1 MTVHG
6 CAYES
11 VGGKAESRPALVQG
25 PVLAIAAR
33 RGFAG
38 SGEGLLWPWDAI
50 RQILCCLCAPPQ
62 GGRQGVAKQLTS
74 STDRTTQ
81 VAKHCITDG
90 SRDRKWIGS
99 DTDAVV

>member
-33 RGFAG
+33 RGSQDLARGFYG
-38 SGEGLLWPWDAI
+38 PGTLYV
-50 RQILCCLCAPPQ
+50 RYY
-62 GGRQGVAKQLTS
+62 
-74 STDRTTQ
+74 
-81 VAKHCITDG
+81 
-90 SRDRKWIGS
+90 
-99 DTDAVV
+99 AVSARRLKADDKE